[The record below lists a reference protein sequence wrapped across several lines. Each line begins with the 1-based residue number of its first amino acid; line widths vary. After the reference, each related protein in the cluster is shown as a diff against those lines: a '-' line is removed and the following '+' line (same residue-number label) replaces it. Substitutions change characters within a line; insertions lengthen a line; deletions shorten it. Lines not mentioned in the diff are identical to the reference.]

1 MKHAAKFAT
10 AMMLA
15 ALMPATHAFAF
26 DDKDVIDYRHHIMTT
41 LDEQAGALGMIV
53 STQIPNDNLVAH
65 LDTLALTAKQALK
78 SFEQK
83 VPGGESKPLVWEQWK
98 DFSERMNTF
107 AIKTAELAQ
116 TARTKGQDA
125 VVADMVGALACK
137 SCHEIYRDKK

>member
-1 MKHAAKFAT
+1 MKYAIAIV
-10 AMMLA
+10 LA
-15 ALMPATHAFAF
+15 ALIPATHAFAS
-26 DDKDVIDYRHHIMTT
+26 DEQDVIDYRSHIMKT
-41 LDEQAGALGMIV
+41 LDAQTAALGMIV
-53 STQIPNDNLVAH
+53 STQIPADNLIAH
-65 LDTLALTAKQALK
+65 LDTIALTAKQSLK

-83 VPGGESKPLVWEQWK
+83 VLGGESKPLVWEQWK

-137 SCHEIYRDKK
+137 SCHDIYRDKK